1 MKKLSVFS
9 LIIIA
14 GISLSGCGKT
24 YLDINTPNPNQATGA
39 TPELVITNAMTV
51 TASGQVT
58 NVALGP
64 LQFISGWIGYWA
76 PSGSYAPNTN
86 DVASYFQTTGFG
98 DAYWIGAYRNLEDYY
113 YVQTTAKTQLKP
125 FYVAAAKAMSQWFG
139 RNWWTCLTTYLTPRH
154 SRVQT

>member
-64 LQFISGWIGYWA
+64 LQFISGWLGYWA

-86 DVASYFQTTGFG
+86 DVASYFQTTSF
-98 DAYWIGAYRNLEDYY
+98 ANALWIAAYRNLEDYY
-113 YVQTTAKTQLKP
+113 YVETSAKTQVKP
-125 FYVAAAKAMSQWFG
+125 YYEAMAKAMKSVVFSQLHG
-139 RNWWTCLTTYLTPRH
+139 VLN
-154 SRVQT
+154 